1 MDHVDP
7 VRQQIRQCA
16 SPEVLEVAPLQEA
29 LRGTEQDFTQG
40 NLSRGIALLAI
51 WGPTR
56 KAIHIDPRIAL
67 E

>member
-1 MDHVDP
+1 MRHALG
-7 VRQQIRQCA
+7 RSLA
-16 SPEVLEVAPLQEA
+16 TVLYEVAPSDPVVLGA
-29 LRGTEQDFTQG
+29 VSSFLT
-40 NLSRGIALLAI
+40 GIALLAI